1 MNTHKKIKVLIVDD
15 SAVVRRMTSEVLGS
29 DPEIEVIGTAL
40 DPYIAREIM
49 LKNNPD
55 VLTLDIEMPRMDGLT
70 FLKIIMEK
78 RPMPVII
85 MSSLTQQGS
94 EHALK
99 ALQLGAIDIMPKPD
113 GSFSVGALKETLID
127 KVKAAATARMSA
139 HRGLM
144 GKKPSTPSAQ
154 TSRVNLSNAQN
165 STQALQ
171 PSRQTSSVNLSS
183 ASRPAAATTP
193 NQFNSKQIILIGSS
207 TGGTEALR
215 EVLTR
220 MPASIPPIAI
230 VQHIPPYFSNALA
243 NRLNGI
249 CPFEVREAKD
259 NDKLHAGLVLIAP
272 GDYHMLLQWKNN
284 SYSVQLKQ
292 GAPVWHQRPAVDILF
307 ASAVNCN
314 PEHSVATVLTG
325 MGKDGADGLLKLK
338 NAGCMTFAEHEDSC
352 IVYGMPR
359 VAKEIGAAKEMV
371 HLDNMASRLMH
382 AVSRKK
388 AVA

>member
-1 MNTHKKIKVLIVDD
+1 MNANKKIKVLIVDD

-49 LKNNPD
+49 LKNSPD

-85 MSSLTQQGS
+85 MSSLTQKGS

-127 KVKAAATARMSA
+127 KVKAAASARMSA

-144 GKKPSTPSAQ
+144 AKKSDGQ
-154 TSRVNLSNAQN
+154 TSRTNLPTATNA
-165 STQALQ
+165 TPTLQ
-171 PSRQTSSVNLSS
+171 TSRQTSNINRTG
-183 ASRPAAATTP
+183 ATRPAVASGP
-193 NQFNSKQIILIGSS
+193 SKFNPKQIILIGSS

-259 NDKLHAGLVLIAP
+259 NDQLRPGLVLIAP
-272 GDYHMLLQWKNN
+272 GDYHMLLLWKNN
-284 SYSVQLKQ
+284 SYYVQLKQ

-325 MGKDGADGLLKLK
+325 MGKDGAEGLLKLK
-338 NAGCMTFAEHEDSC
+338 NAGCTTFAEHEDSC
-352 IVYGMPR
+352 VVYGMPR
-359 VAKEIGAAKEMV
+359 VCKEIGATREMV
-371 HLDNMASRLMH
+371 HLDNMATRLMQ
-382 AVSRKK
+382 AISRQK
-388 AVA
+388 APA